1 MFNDVTSQAAH
12 EFSPDGIDLLL
23 AEFLVKRNLALA
35 AKINMDH
42 GAFRGGKKEAAVI
55 GTTRIHACVLG
66 PITIPLIKSETELT
80 LEAGVVV
87 IRRKNL
93 IKFLRLDIEQA
104 NRSIVRGT
112 DQGRTSTVPL

>member
-1 MFNDVTSQAAH
+1 MYSTIMPHHKQAAH

-23 AEFLVKRNLALA
+23 TEFLVKRNLALA

-42 GAFRGGKKEAAVI
+42 GAFRGGEKEAAVI
-55 GTTRIHACVLG
+55 GTTRIHARVLC
-66 PITIPLIKSETELT
+66 PIAIPLIKSETELT

-87 IRRKNL
+87 IRRKNF
-93 IKFLRLDIEQA
+93 IKLLRLDIEQA

-112 DQGRTSTVPL
+112 DQG

>member
-1 MFNDVTSQAAH
+1 MFKNVTSQAAH

-23 AEFLVKRNLALA
+23 TEVLVKRNLALA

-66 PITIPLIKSETELT
+66 PRHGC
-80 LEAGVVV
+80 EA
-87 IRRKNL
+87 
-93 IKFLRLDIEQA
+93 
-104 NRSIVRGT
+104 
-112 DQGRTSTVPL
+112 